1 MNSTKVTDESHFGT
15 LTTRWS
21 AYLESRNIEHFAEF
35 TMHLNNLGSY
45 FGELRLPGLTRLC
58 EGLENAAVA
67 KLDAKHP
74 LPDKDVAALQRQIDT
89 LEGALNSVGRPENKG
104 LQQGQARRKT
114 DSSQRFDHWIA
125 PRGVCIFAAP
135 GSEEL
140 AENISRQLSFIGF
153 DVFQSN
159 WTITGEPQ
167 GRTNL
172 AVIFL
177 PPTTGLTEAGLDFI
191 SAMREHYRVSQL
203 FYVGGAQDMSAMIS
217 LMRNGIDVT
226 FPDGEPLSSLIMQVI
241 DLVEDSEKPNYRV
254 LVVEDSKVAS
264 AAIQRTLREHGVDT
278 LAVTEPAK
286 LLAEINGFNPDLVL
300 MDMQMPQFDGVEATR
315 VLRQIREHKSLP
327 IVYLSAEMDIGK
339 QMDAL
344 RLGGDQFLTKQFN
357 PIVLSA
363 VVKTKIERY
372 RTMLRSTQTDGLTGL
387 LNHTAAKSQ
396 LDKLFTSH
404 VVSTELAVVMIDIDN
419 FKAINDVHGHPVG
432 DLVIRGLAWLLKG
445 KLRANDLIGR
455 YGGEEFIIALPGANP
470 QRAFDVIEDIRGA
483 FTTLPHL
490 ADDSTIYATFSAG
503 IASLPGYSDA
513 TSLTRAADKALL
525 EAKRNGRNRVVS
537 VTA

>member
-1 MNSTKVTDESHFGT
+1 MPSKNVADESHFAT
-15 LTTRWS
+15 LTKRWS
-21 AYLESRNIEHFAEF
+21 AYLESRSIDHFAEF

-67 KLDAKHP
+67 KLEATHP
-74 LPDKDVAALQRQIDT
+74 LPDKDVAGLQRQIDT

-104 LQQGQARRKT
+104 QWVGRRKA
-114 DSSQRFDHWIA
+114 DPSDRVDHWVA
-125 PRGVCIFAAP
+125 PRGVCIFTAP
-135 GSEEL
+135 GSEVI
-140 AENISRQLSFIGF
+140 AESISRQLSFIGF
-153 DVFQSN
+153 DVFQNS
-159 WTITGEPQ
+159 WIATGEPE

-177 PPTTGLTEAGLDFI
+177 PPTTGLTDVELDFI
-191 SAMREHYRVSQL
+191 SSMRQRYRVSQL
-203 FYVGGAQDMSAMIS
+203 FYVGGPQNMSAMIS

-226 FPDGEPLSSLIMQVI
+226 FPEGEPLSSLIMQVI

-254 LVVEDSKVAS
+254 LVVDDSKVAS

-278 LAVTEPAK
+278 LAVTDPAT
-286 LLAEINGFNPDLVL
+286 LLTEINGFNPDLVL
-300 MDMQMPQFDGVEATR
+300 MDMQMPEFDGVEATR

-327 IVYLSAEMDIGK
+327 IVYLSGEMDIGK

-344 RLGGDQFLTKQFN
+344 RLGGDQFLTKPYN

-363 VVKTKIERY
+363 VVKNKIERY

-396 LDKLFTSH
+396 LDKLFTST
-404 VVSTELAVVMIDIDN
+404 VATTEMAVIMVDIDN
-419 FKAINDVHGHPVG
+419 FKAINDLHGHPVG

-455 YGGEEFIIALPGANP
+455 YGGEEFIVALPGANP
-470 QRAFDVIEDIRGA
+470 KRAFEVMEDIRSA

-490 ADDSTIYATFSAG
+490 VEDSTIYATFSAG
-503 IASLPGYSDA
+503 IASVPGYSDA
-513 TSLTRAADKALL
+513 TSLIRAADKALL
-525 EAKRNGRNRVVS
+525 DAKRNGRNCVVAA
-537 VTA
+537 TR

>member
-1 MNSTKVTDESHFGT
+1 MAANKLPDESHFGT
-15 LTTRWS
+15 LTKRWS
-21 AYLESRNIEHFAEF
+21 AYLDSRSIDHFAEF

-67 KLDAKHP
+67 KLDATHP

-89 LEGALNSVGRPENKG
+89 LEGALASVGRPESKG
-104 LQQGQARRKT
+104 IQQGPARRKT
-114 DSSQRFDHWIA
+114 DPSDRIDHWIA
-125 PRGVCIFAAP
+125 PRGVCIFTAV
-135 GSEEL
+135 GSEEI

-153 DVFQSN
+153 DVFQSE
-159 WTITGEPQ
+159 WTTPDEPE

-177 PPTTGLTEAGLDFI
+177 PPTTGVTDVELDFI
-191 SAMREHYRVSQL
+191 SAMRERFRVSQL

-226 FPDGEPLSSLIMQVI
+226 FPEGEPLSSLIMQVI

-278 LAVTEPAK
+278 LAVTDPSK
-286 LLAEINGFNPDLVL
+286 LLTEINGFNPDLVL

-344 RLGGDQFLTKQFN
+344 RLGGDQFLTKPFN
-357 PIVLSA
+357 PIVLCA

-387 LNHTAAKSQ
+387 LNHTAAKSH
-396 LDKLFTSH
+396 LDKLFTNRGDL
-404 VVSTELAVVMIDIDN
+404 TDLAVVMVDIDN

-455 YGGEEFIIALPGANP
+455 YGGEEFIIALPGASP
-470 QRAFDVIEDIRGA
+470 KRAFEVIEDIRAA
-483 FTTLPHL
+483 FAALPHL

-503 IASLPGYSDA
+503 IASLPGYPDA
-513 TSLTRAADKALL
+513 TSLTRAADMALL
-525 EAKRNGRNRVVS
+525 EAKRNGRNLVVAA
-537 VTA
+537 TI

>member
-1 MNSTKVTDESHFGT
+1 MADNKLTEKSHFAT
-15 LTTRWS
+15 LTKRWA
-21 AYLESRNIEHFAEF
+21 AYLGSRSIDDLAEF

-67 KLDAKHP
+67 KLDATHP
-74 LPDKDVAALQRQIDT
+74 LPDKDLTALQRQIDT
-89 LEGALNSVGRPENKG
+89 LEAALASVGQPESKASPHS
-104 LQQGQARRKT
+104 LTRRRT
-114 DSSQRFDHWIA
+114 DPSDQIDHWIA
-125 PRGVCIFAAP
+125 PRGVCIFSAP
-135 GSEEL
+135 GSEEI

-153 DVFQSN
+153 DVFQN
-159 WTITGEPQ
+159 DWAVPNEPE

-177 PPTTGLTEAGLDFI
+177 PPTSGLTDAGLDFI
-191 SAMREHYRVSQL
+191 CAMRERFRVSQL
-203 FYVGGAQDMSAMIS
+203 LYVGGPQDMSAMIS

-226 FPDGEPLSSLIMQVI
+226 FPEGESLSSLIMQVI

-278 LAVTEPAK
+278 LAVTDPAN
-286 LLAEINGFNPDLVL
+286 LLTEIKGFNPDLVL

-344 RLGGDQFLTKQFN
+344 RLGGDQFLTKPFN

-372 RTMLRSTQTDGLTGL
+372 RMMLRSTQTDGLTGL
-387 LNHTAAKSQ
+387 LNHTASKSH
-396 LDKLFTSH
+396 LDKLFTS
-404 VVSTELAVVMIDIDN
+404 SIDTNELAVVMIDIDH

-470 QRAFDVIEDIRGA
+470 QRAAEVIEDIRVA
-483 FTTLPHL
+483 FATLPHL
-490 ADDSTIYATFSAG
+490 ADDSTIFATFSAG
-503 IASLPGYSDA
+503 IASLPGYDDA
-513 TSLTRAADKALL
+513 TALTRAADRALL
-525 EAKRNGRNRVVS
+525 EAKRDGRNRVVS
-537 VTA
+537 VIG